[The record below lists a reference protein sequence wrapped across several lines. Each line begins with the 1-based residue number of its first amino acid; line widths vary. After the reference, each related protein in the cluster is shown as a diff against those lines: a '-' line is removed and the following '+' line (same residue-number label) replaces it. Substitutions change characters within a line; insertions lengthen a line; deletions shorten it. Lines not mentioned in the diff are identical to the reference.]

1 MDQIFEPD
9 YAGVD
14 KNIIAGALALVV
26 LLVSLLVLY
35 LNKQIDRNYRA
46 LGLMLLGFCA
56 MIALGVIT
64 FSSWTLARL
73 TPVTVTADFF
83 ESPYGT
89 IPISDIRRTYIQLD
103 QPGKGLL
110 QVTAEPG
117 VHYLVVEPT
126 EGVNHILS
134 EVNYPISEI
143 KEALDVRLIGPSEE

>member
-14 KNIIAGALALVV
+14 KNIMAAALVMVV
-26 LLVSLLVLY
+26 LLASLIVLY
-35 LNKQIDRNYRA
+35 LNKQIDRNYRG
-46 LGLMLLGFCA
+46 LGMMLLGFFS
-56 MIALGVIT
+56 MIALGVIV
-64 FSSWTLARL
+64 FSAWTLVRL
-73 TPVTVTADFF
+73 TPVIVTAETF

-89 IPISDIRRTYIQLD
+89 IPISDIKRLYIQLD

-117 VHYLVVEPT
+117 IHYLVVEPT

-134 EVNYPISEI
+134 EINYPISEI
-143 KEALDVRLIGPSEE
+143 KEALDIRVKELSEQ

>member
-1 MDQIFEPD
+1 MDQVFEPD

-14 KNIIAGALALVV
+14 RNIMAGALALVV
-26 LLVSLLVLY
+26 LVASLLIIY
-35 LNKQIDRNYRA
+35 LNKQIDRNYRG
-46 LGLMLLGFCA
+46 LGLMLLGFFA

-64 FSSWTLARL
+64 FSAWTLARL
-73 TPVTVTADFF
+73 TPVTVTTVAF

-89 IPISDIRRTYIQLD
+89 IPIEEIRRTYIQLD

-117 VHYLVVEPT
+117 VHYLVVEPID
-126 EGVNHILS
+126 GVNHILS

-143 KEALDVRLIGPSEE
+143 KDALDIRIKEQSEK